1 MSQIV
6 QLVAGDGALLL
17 FGLVGLA
24 ATTIAIM
31 RDVR

>member
-6 QLVAGDGALLL
+6 QMVASDGALLL

-31 RDVR
+31 RDIR